1 MTDFLKASS
10 IGRKI
15 ERVRKI
21 KGFKQDALA
30 RMIGVSP
37 QTISRLEQSDNI
49 DEEKLEQIAK
59 ALGVTVDDIKNFDEE
74 AIFNNFIENN
84 ETINQGCDVVY
95 NSESVE
101 KIVELYEALLK
112 SEREKIEM
120 LQKQLQGK
128 KN

>member
-15 ERVRKI
+15 ERVRRI

-59 ALGVTVDDIKNFDEE
+59 ALGVTVEDIKNFDEE

-95 NSESVE
+95 NSNSVE

-112 SEREKIEM
+112 REREKLALIEKLM
-120 LQKQLQGK
+120 DK
-128 KN
+128 KS

>member
-15 ERVRKI
+15 ERVRRI

-59 ALGVTVDDIKNFDEE
+59 ALGVTVEDIKNFDEE

-95 NSESVE
+95 NSNSVE

-112 SEREKIEM
+112 SEREKLALIEKLM
-120 LQKQLQGK
+120 AK
-128 KN
+128 KS